1 MSTHQSRL
9 VYDRGAR
16 PCPRQSY
23 RRPVDVREVA
33 ILAVRGQTQVSRE
46 SNDSRASEFNA
57 ASDFVSGNTAGMDH
71 APDIEGGGSNAVDD
85 LLPIYSN
92 TSLPT
97 RH

>member
-16 PCPRQSY
+16 PCPRQSD
-23 RRPVDVREVA
+23 RCPIDVREVA
-33 ILAVRGQTQVSRE
+33 ILAVRGQTQVRRE
-46 SNDSRASEFNA
+46 SNGSRASEFNA

-71 APDIEGGGSNAVDD
+71 ALNIGGGTSNAVDE

>member
-23 RRPVDVREVA
+23 CRPIDVREVA

-46 SNDSRASEFNA
+46 SNDSRAPEFDA
-57 ASDFVSGNTAGMDH
+57 ASNFVSGNTAGMDH

-97 RH
+97 RY